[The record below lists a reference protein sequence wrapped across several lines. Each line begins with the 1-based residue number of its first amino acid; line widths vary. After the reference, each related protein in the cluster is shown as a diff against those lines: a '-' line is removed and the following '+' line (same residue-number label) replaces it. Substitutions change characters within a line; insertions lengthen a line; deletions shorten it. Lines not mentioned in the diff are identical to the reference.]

1 MNVNLTDQPGF
12 TIQVN
17 STLVTK
23 GNYVSRQFPDY
34 EHFQVNIPIFYQHS
48 LRIASLGLSD

>member
-1 MNVNLTDQPGF
+1 MNVNLTDQPVF

-17 STLVTK
+17 STLEIK

-34 EHFQVNIPIFYQHS
+34 EHFQVNVPIFITI
-48 LRIASLGLSD
+48 LWE